1 MKIIVVTSTE
11 IQNNFD
17 KYLSLVM
24 SGQVVIITK
33 NGKEVAHLVPKDTA
47 ASCLTDS
54 LSGII
59 KGSYDLDIEKEEGL
73 IKKYGSYWRQCI
85 MLKILLITP
94 TELLTRL

>member
-11 IQNNFD
+11 MQNNFD

-24 SGQVVIITK
+24 SGQEVIITK
-33 NGKEVAHLVPKDTA
+33 NGKKVARLVPKDTT

-59 KGSYDLDIEKEEGL
+59 KGFQIGN
-73 IKKYGSYWRQCI
+73 
-85 MLKILLITP
+85 
-94 TELLTRL
+94 RLNKMQ

>member
-24 SGQVVIITK
+24 SGQEVIIIK
-33 NGKEVAHLVPKDTA
+33 NGKKVARLVPKDTT

-73 IKKYGSYWRQCI
+73 IKKYGSY
-85 MLKILLITP
+85 
-94 TELLTRL
+94 

>member
-47 ASCLTDS
+47 VSYLTDS
-54 LSGII
+54 LAGII
-59 KGSYDLDIEKEEGL
+59 KESYDLDKVKEEEL
-73 IKKYGSYWRQCI
+73 MKKYGSSY
-85 MLKILLITP
+85 
-94 TELLTRL
+94 

>member
-24 SGQVVIITK
+24 SGQEVIITK
-33 NGKEVAHLVPKDTA
+33 NGKKVARLVPKDTT

-73 IKKYGSYWRQCI
+73 IKKYGSY
-85 MLKILLITP
+85 
-94 TELLTRL
+94 